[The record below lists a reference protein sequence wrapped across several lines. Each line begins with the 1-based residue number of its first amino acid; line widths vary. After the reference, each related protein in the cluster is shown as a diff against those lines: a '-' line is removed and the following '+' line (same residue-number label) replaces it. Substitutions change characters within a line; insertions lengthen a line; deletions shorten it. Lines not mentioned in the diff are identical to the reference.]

1 MNKGRI
7 YIVGE
12 DPVTVEIIK
21 RVVHDYTPHVQI
33 VSFLPARGSEM
44 KSKIPM
50 FNKLAQTTP
59 VVLLSDQ
66 DTEDCAPKAKK
77 ILLNTVGKPADNFI
91 VNIAVDEAEA
101 WLYADRDGFATYLS
115 IEMNKM
121 PVSKP
126 FKFGG
131 PRERKEM
138 DTPCK
143 TSFHLTHFLIK
154 ESKDVEKQ
162 KQLLVEGS
170 SKCKGKEYN
179 SALIPFIKEKWNIEA
194 ARLNSYSLD
203 GMIRR
208 VSKLNSL

>member
-1 MNKGRI
+1 MNKGSV

-21 RVVHDYTPHVQI
+21 RVVHDYTPYVRI
-33 VSFLPARGSEM
+33 VSVLPARGSEL

-59 VVLLSDQ
+59 VVLLSDL
-66 DTEDCAPKAKK
+66 DTEDCAPKAKNS
-77 ILLNTVGKPADNFI
+77 LLNAVGNLSDNFI

-101 WLYADRDGFATYLS
+101 WLYADREGLATYLN
-115 IEMNKM
+115 IDKNKM
-121 PVSKP
+121 PVSKT
-126 FKFGG
+126 FYFGG
-131 PRERKEM
+131 PKERQEM

-143 TSFHLTHFLIK
+143 TSFHLTHFLMK
-154 ESKDVEKQ
+154 DSKDVEKQ
-162 KQLLVEGS
+162 KQLYVEGN

-208 VSKLNSL
+208 VVKLNSL